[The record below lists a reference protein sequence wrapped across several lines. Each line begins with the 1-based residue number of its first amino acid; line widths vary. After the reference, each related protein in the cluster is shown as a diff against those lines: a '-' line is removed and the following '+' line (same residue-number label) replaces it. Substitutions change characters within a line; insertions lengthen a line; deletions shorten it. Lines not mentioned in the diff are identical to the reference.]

1 MAAYSVLRRT
11 LVPLLRR
18 RVRVAGLENLPAHGP
33 FIIAPNHQSY
43 LDPPIIWLALV
54 PFLKKKLW
62 FVTTEYVW
70 RGLRKYFGQR
80 GIHWLGLLPLIT
92 SEKAKVLDLAVA
104 QLQRGERV
112 VIFPEGTRN
121 RTGQPILLHGRTGAA
136 RLALTTGA
144 SVVPIGIIAPPGLTT
159 KQAIRNFF
167 WSRYPAIVKV
177 GQPVTFPKT
186 ADFDKALL
194 DEVTT
199 KIMNVIS
206 PLCGKEYRG

>member
-1 MAAYSVLRRT
+1 MAAYPVLRRT

-18 RVRVAGLENLPAHGP
+18 RVRVEGLEHLPAHGP
-33 FIIAPNHQSY
+33 YIIAPNHQSY
-43 LDPPIIWLALV
+43 LDPPVIWLALV
-54 PFLKKKLW
+54 PFLKAKLW

-80 GIHWLGLLPLIT
+80 GIEWLGLLPLIT
-92 SEKAKVLDLAVA
+92 SEKAKVLDLAIT
-104 QLQRGERV
+104 QLQRGQRV

-121 RTGQPILLHGRTGAA
+121 RTGQPVLLHGRTGAA

-144 SVVPIGIIAPPGLTT
+144 PVVPVGIIAPPGLTT

-167 WSRYPAIVKV
+167 WSRSPAMVKV
-177 GQPVTFPKT
+177 GQPFTFPKT
-186 ADFDKALL
+186 IDFDKAAL
-194 DEVTT
+194 DAVTT
-199 KIMNVIS
+199 KIMYAIS

>member
-1 MAAYSVLRRT
+1 MAAYPVLRRT

-18 RVRVAGLENLPAHGP
+18 RVRVAGLEHVPAHGP

-43 LDPPIIWLALV
+43 LDPPIVWLALV
-54 PFLKKKLW
+54 PSLKKKLW
-62 FVTTEYVW
+62 FVTNEYVW

-80 GIHWLGLLPLIT
+80 GIHWLGLLPLVT

-104 QLQRGERV
+104 QLHRGERV

-136 RLALTTGA
+136 RLALLTGA
-144 SVVPIGIIAPPGLTT
+144 PVVPVGLISPPGLTT
-159 KQAIRNFF
+159 GQAVRNFF
-167 WSRYPAIVKV
+167 FSRHPAIVKV
-177 GQPVTFPKT
+177 GRPMMFPKT
-186 ADFDKALL
+186 PDFDRGKLAQ
-194 DEVTT
+194 VTT
-199 KIMNVIS
+199 TIMNAIG